1 MFNKIKL
8 PLTVALVVVF
18 AATAALPT
26 VVLAHGDDN
35 QSDDVK
41 QHVEEKRKQLQSQAQ
56 NKTQELRDQ
65 AKIHTTEAR
74 KKNCEARQNRINA
87 KIKRF
92 GARADHHKTKLDNF
106 YGRIKQFHD
115 DRQLSTP
122 NYESLTAAVNSAQT
136 DAAAAISVLDSLVI
150 TADCSDPNIA
160 DDLVAFKEAV
170 SDVRESLKAYRSAL
184 KELLVAV
191 KQSIPTESQL

>member
-65 AKIHTTEAR
+65 AKKHTTEAR

-122 NYESLTAAVNSAQT
+122 DYESLSAAVNSAQT
-136 DAAAAISVLDSLVI
+136 NAAAAISVLHSLVI